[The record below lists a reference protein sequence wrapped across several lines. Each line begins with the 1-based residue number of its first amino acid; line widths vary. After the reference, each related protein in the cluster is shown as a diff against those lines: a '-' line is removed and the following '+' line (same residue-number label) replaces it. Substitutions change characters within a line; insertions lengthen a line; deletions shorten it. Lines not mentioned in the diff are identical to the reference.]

1 MSIRSISATL
11 AVLTA
16 LLAALLPPLARG
28 QTVMPAIP
36 PNILA
41 SENLPMVMLTI
52 SKDVT
57 MFGRAYTD
65 YEDLNFDGV
74 VDYTFNPAFSYYG
87 YFDASKCYVYSTTNS
102 RFEPAGNAANE
113 SGKLYCNGSTT
124 GQWSGNFLNWSTMS
138 RIDVLRKVLYG
149 GYRSTDT
156 STDAVLEL
164 SFVARNSQAIAKYY
178 NGADLDRLT
187 PYNSTTAMAQGIT
200 LCRRPAENTG
210 VTHTNAFTPQIRVAV
225 GNYLLWNMTEVRT
238 CNWSTEINYNWKS
251 TTVDFLSANYLT
263 PKGTLGS
270 ADANHVHK
278 ASVPTSGDSYVGRVQ
293 ACVASLLGNERCKK
307 YGSVWKPIG
316 LLQEFGESSDFGN
329 KPARAEFGL
338 LMGSYD
344 NNLEAGRLRKNLLE
358 ISDEIDPATGQY
370 LTGTS
375 PRTYRSSNG
384 GIIASLDEV
393 TLYGY
398 NVSGGS
404 YDQTCR
410 SDDITNGN
418 CSSWGNP
425 VGEMLLESM
434 LYLSGKSPTTASGS
448 QTKDN
453 AVGLPQVTTR
463 LDPLTYDGK
472 INSAKTRTA
481 LYGQNMCR
489 RLNALTITGG
499 MTSFDDNALSRIT
512 DLGSG
517 TTAAARTKVLGDKEG
532 VTGTTKLVGAISGGT
547 GADIN
552 NLCSGKTITDLGAV
566 RGVCPDGPNFRGTYQ
581 GSGVAHYSNTQRIRS
596 DLNTAAA
603 LIPDLPHTAL
613 TVKNYGVTMTGGV
626 ASIQVPVPGAAGKFV
641 TITPTSIDYLS
652 RAGGLAGNMV
662 DFKVLTRG
670 SDGKSGTVLVLW
682 QHNMLGEDQDQ
693 DMLGTIRYVVNDAVS
708 PPTIT
713 VYTQT
718 IEADTGSGA
727 AYAFGYTLVGSSSDG
742 AHFHSSINNYVAD
755 ATGVS
760 TAGALYVGTDGST
773 TAGVCVPGTGGITK
787 SLCVRLGAAGNFVR
801 GETSKTFS
809 MTGSTS
815 STLKEP
821 LWYLTKF
828 GGFDY
833 TKDQKTAAGTGELF
847 PDAQNQWDKKNAAGK
862 ACTGS
867 VADPCDGD
875 PDTYFVARR
884 PDLLETSLREVFQ
897 DIVNTSNTAPAI
909 SSSQLRSGEL
919 KYVAQFDPSDGR
931 GEIWAYELKADGNF
945 ATTSSW
951 GAHTALTAANWDSGR
966 KIISNVGTSGVAL
979 RWSAIGTDKQN
990 LLKGTGDDA
999 YGQAMLNWLRGDTSD
1014 NSQFRKRPSTSVMG
1028 AIVNSTPT
1036 VQGRP
1041 AADLRGS
1048 EFSGYGSFVSANK
1061 SRKSVLWV
1069 GAGDGMLH
1077 AFEASKA
1084 GGGAP
1089 LLSYVPEPLFAKLPN
1104 WASSTGERV
1113 QAFAD
1118 GSPFTADLKV
1128 GSDWKTYLFSSLG
1141 RGGKGVYALD
1151 VTDPSTFTEG
1161 NAATI
1166 FRWQFTDASAT
1177 SGDDSGDLGYMVGDP
1192 TISRVSEQ
1200 AGNVAKLKNGKWAV
1214 MFGNGYF
1221 STSGKAALYILFTD
1235 GPAAGTWTAG
1245 THYIKLVADSGSGNG
1260 LSQPTWVD
1268 NDGDGLADAVYAG
1281 DLKGNV
1287 WKFDLGSATPGDWK
1301 VAFGGRPLYTAKDV
1315 ADKPLAI
1322 TTAVETRAHP
1332 LGGVVVNFATGRA
1345 LLAGE
1350 FKGVA
1355 EEHGIYGVWERPSFL
1370 TAADNTLDTLL
1381 PRGVSTLV
1389 ARTLTSVGTNGSRL
1403 VSGGTIDWATQL
1415 GWYLPLPA
1423 ADEMV
1428 LANPVRLL
1436 QSFVITSMA
1445 PPALKANVAD
1455 PDPCF
1460 QDPLSWLNT
1469 VDPLT
1474 GLTTKNVLGDV
1485 VITDPVTGVS
1495 TTVAIGSV
1503 SADDSKYTFG
1513 SDKTCTADK
1522 DCARGVGATS
1532 DIRLVGSQDRG
1543 RIFWREI
1550 PGLRTK
1556 AN

>member
-1 MSIRSISATL
+1 MKNRPMFMLLSL
-11 AVLTA
+11 LVLLST
-16 LLAALLPPLARG
+16 PLARA

-65 YEDLNFDGV
+65 YEDLDFDGV

-87 YFDASKCYVYSTTNS
+87 YFDASKCYTYSTTNA
-102 RFEPAGNAANE
+102 RYEPAGYAGLE
-113 SGKLYCNGSTT
+113 SGRLYCNAGATT
-124 GQWSGNFLNWSTMS
+124 GQWSGNFLNWATMS

-149 GYRSTDT
+149 GFRSTDST
-156 STDAVLEL
+156 TDAVLEM
-164 SFVARNSQAIAKYY
+164 SFVPRNSQAIAKYY
-178 NGADLDRLT
+178 NGTDLARLT
-187 PYNSTTAMAQGIT
+187 PYNSTTAVEQGIT

-210 VTHTNAFTPQIRVAV
+210 VTHVNTFTPQIRVAV
-225 GNYLLWNMTEVRT
+225 GNYILWNMSEVRT
-238 CNWSTEINYNWKS
+238 CNWSTELNYTWKS

-263 PKGTLGS
+263 PAGTLGS
-270 ADANHVHK
+270 ADPDHVHRS
-278 ASVPTSGDSYVGRVQ
+278 SVPTGGDSYVARVQ
-293 ACVASLLGNERCKK
+293 SCVATLLGNERCKQ

-316 LLQEFGESSDFGN
+316 LLQEFGESTDFGN
-329 KPARAEFGL
+329 RPARAEFGL

-358 ISDEIDPATGQY
+358 ISDEINPATGQY
-370 LTGTS
+370 LTATS
-375 PRTYRSSNG
+375 PRTYRGTNG
-384 GIIASLDEV
+384 GIIAALDEV

-398 NVSGGS
+398 NANNGN

-434 LYLSGKSPTTASGS
+434 LYLAGRSATTASGS

-463 LDPLTYDGK
+463 LDPIVWDGAV
-472 INSAKTRTA
+472 NGLRRRSE
-481 LYGQNMCR
+481 LYGQNICR

-499 MTSFDDNALSRIT
+499 MTSFDDNSMSRLS
-512 DLGSG
+512 DLGSS
-517 TTAAARTKVLGDKEG
+517 TTAAARTTVLGNLED
-532 VTGTTKLVGAISGGT
+532 VTGTTKLIGAISGGS

-552 NLCSGKTITDLGAV
+552 NLCTGKTVTDLGLV
-566 RGVCPDGPNFRGTYQ
+566 RGVCPDGPNFRGTYL

-596 DLNTAAA
+596 DLTSAAA
-603 LIPDLPHTAL
+603 LVPDLPHTAL

-626 ASIQVPVPGAAGKFV
+626 ATIPVAVPGQPGRFLY
-641 TITPTSIDYLS
+641 ITPTSIDYLG
-652 RAGGLAGNMV
+652 RTNGLAGNMV
-662 DFKVLTRG
+662 DFKVLTRS
-670 SDGKSGTVLVLW
+670 SDGRSGTVLVLW
-682 QHNMLGEDQDQ
+682 QHSMLGEDQDQ
-693 DMLGTIRYVVNDAVS
+693 DMLGTIRYVVNDTVS

-718 IEADTGSGA
+718 IEADTDSTLP
-727 AYAFGYTLVGSSSDG
+727 YAFGYTLVGSIGTDG
-742 AHFHSSINNYVAD
+742 AHFHSSINNFVAD

-773 TAGVCVPGTGGITK
+773 TAGVCVPGTGGITR
-787 SLCVRLGAAGNFVR
+787 SLCVRLGATGNFVR
-801 GETSKTFS
+801 GETSKTFQMS
-809 MTGSTS
+809 GSEGA
-815 STLKEP
+815 LIKEP
-821 LWYLTKF
+821 LWFMTKY

-833 TKDQKTAAGTGELF
+833 TREQKDAAGTGELF
-847 PDAQNQWDKKNAAGK
+847 PGTTAQWDKKNAAGR
-862 ACTGS
+862 ACTGTA
-867 VADPCDGD
+867 ADPCDGN

-884 PDLLETSLREVFQ
+884 PDLLETALREVFQ

-931 GEIWAYELKADGNF
+931 GEIWAYELTSSGEF

-951 GAHTALTAANWDSGR
+951 GAHTALTAANWNTGR
-966 KIISNVGTSGVAL
+966 RIITNAGSSGVAF
-979 RWSAIGTDKQN
+979 RWGSIGTGKQD

-1028 AIVNSTPT
+1028 SIVNSTPT
-1036 VQGRP
+1036 VQSRP
-1041 AADLRGS
+1041 AADLRGPAF
-1048 EFSGYGSFVSANK
+1048 EGYGSFVTANR
-1061 SRKSVLWV
+1061 SRESVLWV

-1077 AFEASKA
+1077 AFRASRA
-1084 GGGAP
+1084 GNGEP
-1089 LLSYVPEPLFAKLPN
+1089 MLSYIPEPLFAKLPN
-1104 WASSTGERV
+1104 WASPTGDRV

-1118 GSPFTADLKV
+1118 GSPFTADVKL
-1128 GSDWKTYLFSSLG
+1128 GDNWRTYLFSSLG
-1141 RGGKGVYALD
+1141 RGGKGIYALD
-1151 VTDPSTFTEG
+1151 VTDPATFTEA
-1161 NAATI
+1161 NAASL

-1177 SGDDSGDLGYMVGDP
+1177 SGDNSGDLGHMVGDP
-1192 TISRVSEQ
+1192 TTSRFSEQ
-1200 AGNVAKLKNGKWAV
+1200 AGNVAKLNNGKWAV

-1221 STSGKAALYILFTD
+1221 STSGKAALYILFVD
-1235 GPAAGTWTAG
+1235 GPTAG
-1245 THYIKLVADSGSGNG
+1245 VWTRDTHYVKLVADNGTDNG

-1268 NDGDGLADAVYAG
+1268 TDADGLADAVYAG

-1287 WKFDLGSATPGDWK
+1287 WKFDLSSATPGEWE
-1301 VAFGGRPLYTAKDV
+1301 VALEGRPLFAARDA
-1315 ADKPLAI
+1315 ADRPLAI

-1332 LGGVVVNFATGRA
+1332 LGGLVVNFSTGRA

-1350 FKGVA
+1350 FSGVT
-1355 EEHGIYGVWERPSFL
+1355 EQHGIYGVWDKPLYS
-1370 TAADNTLDTLL
+1370 TASASELDALL

-1389 ARTLTSVGTNGSRL
+1389 ARTLSAVGTDGSRL
-1403 VSGGTIDWATQL
+1403 VSGGTIDWATRN
-1415 GWYLPLPA
+1415 GWYLPFLA
-1423 ADEMV
+1423 ADEMS
-1428 LANPVRLL
+1428 LANPVRAL
-1436 QSFVITSMA
+1436 QSFIVTSMA
-1445 PPALKANVAD
+1445 PPAPKAASTD

-1460 QDPLSWLNT
+1460 KDPLSWLNV

-1474 GLTTKNVLGDV
+1474 GLTTRDVLGSIE
-1485 VITDPVTGVS
+1485 ITDPVTGVV
-1495 TTVAIGSV
+1495 TTVAVSSV
-1503 SADDSKYTFG
+1503 EADDSKYTFG
-1513 SDKTCTADK
+1513 ADKTCAADE
-1522 DCARGVGATS
+1522 DCARAVGATS
-1532 DIRLVGSQDRG
+1532 DIRLLGGQDRG

-1550 PGLRTK
+1550 PGLRTR